1 MSNVT
6 RRNFLKLT
14 GAAAAASTFSSLVS
28 APALA
33 GASKK
38 VVVVGGGVGGA
49 TVAKYL
55 RMADKSIEVTL
66 IEPNKDY
73 YTCFMSNEVLGGER
87 TMESIRFG
95 YDGLRKHGVTVV
107 HDTVTAIDAD
117 KQSVT
122 TAGGQS
128 FKYDRCVVSPG
139 VSFKYDA
146 IEGYSEA
153 VAQDIPHAWKAG
165 EQTVIL
171 QKQLQAMK
179 DGGTVVMVAPPDPF
193 RCPPGPYER
202 ASQIANYFKHH
213 GKTKSKIII
222 LDPKASFAKQGL
234 FTSGWKKHYDG
245 MIEWRGTP
253 KDATDNIVTAVK
265 AASRT
270 VITEFDEYKADVL
283 NIIPPQKAGKIAEV
297 AGLANGSGWCPVNL
311 MTFESTLKPK
321 IHVIGDAAIQ
331 SPMPKSGY
339 AANSQAKV
347 CAVSIVALLNG
358 TEVPQPS
365 YLNTCYSVI
374 HPGDGISVAA
384 VYRYNNETG
393 KVESVKGAGGLT
405 PGYDKTTMEMRARE
419 EKYAHSWFNNITQD
433 IFG

>member
-1 MSNVT
+1 MNHVT

-14 GAAAAASTFSSLVS
+14 GAAAAAGTFTSLS

-33 GASKK
+33 GATKK

-49 TVAKYL
+49 TVARYL
-55 RMADKSIEVTL
+55 RMTDKSIEVTL
-66 IEPNKDY
+66 IEPNKEY

-87 TMESIRFG
+87 TMDSIRFG

-107 HDTVTAIDAD
+107 HDTVTAIDAA
-117 KQSVT
+117 KQTVT
-122 TAGGQS
+122 TAGGS
-128 FKYDRCVVSPG
+128 AFAYDRCVVSPG

-153 VAQDIPHAWKAG
+153 VTEQIPHAWKAG
-165 EQTVIL
+165 PQTVIL
-171 QKQLQAMK
+171 QKQLQAMP
-179 DGGTVVMVAPPDPF
+179 DGGTVVIVPPPNPF

-202 ASQIANYFKHH
+202 ASQIANYLKHN
-213 GKTKSKIII
+213 GKSKSKIII
-222 LDPKASFAKQGL
+222 LDPKPAFSKQGL
-234 FTSGWKKHYDG
+234 FVAGWKKHYDG

-265 AASRT
+265 VASKT
-270 VITEFDEYKADVL
+270 VVTEFDEYKADVL
-283 NIIPPQKAGKIAEV
+283 NIIPPQKAGKIAAT
-297 AGLANGSGWCPVNL
+297 AGLADASGWCPVNL
-311 MTFESTLKPK
+311 MTFESTLQAK

-347 CAVSIVALLNG
+347 CAASIVALLNG

-365 YLNTCYSVI
+365 YVNTCYSVI
-374 HPGDGISVAA
+374 APGDGISVAA
-384 VYRYNNETG
+384 VYRYNNESG
-393 KVESVKGAGGLT
+393 KVEAVKDAGGLT
-405 PGYDKTTMEMRARE
+405 PAYDKTTMEMRARE
-419 EKYAHSWFNNITQD
+419 EQYAHSWFNNITRD